1 MALSYRTERTSRRSR
16 GDFVHGVPLTTTK
29 YTWSTSFLCLGRV
42 TFHAS
47 PTFFLRGICH
57 GTLIPKR
64 LGEWWILEVGSSN
77 FVGWIFPRLSLTRQG
92 FKNFQQQYFK
102 AEDVALIDFILEPRK
117 TSDARY
123 VYQWCL
129 PYWYGMQ
136 IFFVSILNP
145 GLPKG
150 NSEGPVHG
158 CRKSVN
164 GVQQCILF
172 SDKSIAC
179 FISGSLIDLDLGMIL
194 GILGAWRPSYRISCS
209 ELGFLLARRTAP
221 FLCLGQP
228 IPLTAPE

>member
-1 MALSYRTERTSRRSR
+1 MYHNWRPFNTACWKICCSDRCLRLSKDLANGSFLQDGKDFKEIARRLCPRSAT
-16 GDFVHGVPLTTTK
+16 DNHKVHM
-29 YTWSTSFLCLGRV
+29 STSFLCLGRV

-64 LGEWWILEVGSSN
+64 LGEWWILEVGSSS

-129 PYWYGMQ
+129 PYWYGM
-136 IFFVSILNP
+136 SP
-145 GLPKG
+145 GWLTTSDLFCIYPESRFAEGKLRGPCTWMPKIR
-150 NSEGPVHG
+150 EWVATLYP
-158 CRKSVN
+158 
-164 GVQQCILF
+164 
-172 SDKSIAC
+172 
-179 FISGSLIDLDLGMIL
+179 
-194 GILGAWRPSYRISCS
+194 
-209 ELGFLLARRTAP
+209 LLR
-221 FLCLGQP
+221 
-228 IPLTAPE
+228 